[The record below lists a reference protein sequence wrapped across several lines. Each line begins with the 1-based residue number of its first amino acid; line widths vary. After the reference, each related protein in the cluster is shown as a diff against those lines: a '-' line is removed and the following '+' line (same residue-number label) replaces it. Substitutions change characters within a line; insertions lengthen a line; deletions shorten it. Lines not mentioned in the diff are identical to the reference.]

1 MCQTAPASPEGRDS
15 LAAIDSRLA
24 DRSAMCLPFHHKSR
38 VREIYHHLR
47 GLLPFVVAM
56 DAHATTTDL
65 DVRLDALADPER
77 RRVLRELGDC
87 SPEAD
92 LDVLADGGRTND
104 HDSHVAMSHVHL
116 PKLAGEG
123 FVDWDRG
130 ADTVTRGA
138 NFDEI
143 EPLLDLLDVR
153 RQRLDSVGDRL

>member
-1 MCQTAPASPEGRDS
+1 
-15 LAAIDSRLA
+15 
-24 DRSAMCLPFHHKSR
+24 
-38 VREIYHHLR
+38 
-47 GLLPFVVAM
+47 M
-56 DAHATTTDL
+56 DANTTTTDL
-65 DVRLDALADPER
+65 NARLDALVDPER

-87 SPEAD
+87 SPEAA
-92 LDVLADGGRTND
+92 LDVLSDGGRTDD
-104 HDSHVAMSHVHL
+104 HDARVAMSHVHL

-153 RQRLDSVGDRL
+153 RERLDSVGDRL